1 MVCGLLPA
9 NSCEEFMYPAYY
21 YYFASVASSRLSR
34 EYVPIAIQHVKA
46 QNKKVNTIN
55 WKLKVSAT
63 GGDSG
68 GRYLFSDTEFFNQ
81 LAITCKVMFLKIVKQ
96 TLTFTNQCHQAA
108 VS

>member
-9 NSCEEFMYPAYY
+9 NSCEELMYPAYY
-21 YYFASVASSRLSR
+21 YYLASVGRPDSVGIRSNRYSGSESSEQKSKYDLLETKS
-34 EYVPIAIQHVKA
+34 PP
-46 QNKKVNTIN
+46 
-55 WKLKVSAT
+55 S
-63 GGDSG
+63 GDLG

-96 TLTFTNQCHQAA
+96 TLTFTNQLHQAA